1 MSVERKKVELKPIN
15 KLEPKKRIP
24 LPETVIEE
32 IPTEVP
38 TLEEEVIQK
47 EVVKKVKSSPKQN
60 MEIVIDD
67 EQKEVRQRAKPSDN
81 KYVRLCMEAKSEE
94 RKEFNDK
101 VKNGELKMAFYS
113 VEGDNGYHYYL
124 VMKK

>member
-38 TLEEEVIQK
+38 TLKEKVIQK
-47 EVVKKVKSSPKQN
+47 EIVKNVKSSPKQQTQ
-60 MEIVIDD
+60 IVIDD
-67 EQKEVRQRAKPSDN
+67 EEKEVRQRAKPSDN
-81 KYVRLCMEAKSEE
+81 KYVRLCMEANSEE
-94 RKEFNDK
+94 RKEFSDK
-101 VKNGELKMAFYS
+101 VKNGELKLAFYAT
-113 VEGDNGYHYYL
+113 EGEKSYHFYL
-124 VMKK
+124 VLKK

>member
-24 LPETVIEE
+24 LPETVIE
-32 IPTEVP
+32 EVP

-113 VEGDNGYHYYL
+113 VEGDKGYHYYQ

>member
-1 MSVERKKVELKPIN
+1 MSVERKKAELKPIN
-15 KLEPKKRIP
+15 KLEPKKRVS
-24 LPETVIEE
+24 LPEKVIEDKL
-32 IPTEVP
+32 IEVP
-38 TLEEEVIQK
+38 IQEEK
-47 EVVKKVKSSPKQN
+47 VVKKAKPSPKQN

-67 EQKEVRQRAKPSDN
+67 EQEVRQRAKPSDN

-101 VKNGELKMAFYS
+101 VRSGELKMAFYS
-113 VEGDNGYHYYL
+113 VEGDKGYHYYL